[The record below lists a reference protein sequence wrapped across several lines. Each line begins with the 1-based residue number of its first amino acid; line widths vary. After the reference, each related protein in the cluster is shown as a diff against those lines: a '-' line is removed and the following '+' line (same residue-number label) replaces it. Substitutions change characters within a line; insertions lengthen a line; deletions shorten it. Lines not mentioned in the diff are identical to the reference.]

1 MQITPTVAVVG
12 AGPAGIAAARR
23 LRESGGVHVVLVV
36 TDARCEYLPGTLA
49 VATGDAPASEFR
61 TRIDLE
67 GIEVIP
73 ARAEAI
79 EPGVLRIDGSRL
91 RARAIIAAP
100 GLALDRVGDGST
112 VGFWDPTGAEM
123 AAPRIRAVERGVI
136 DVVISSLPYR
146 CPPAPYG
153 LAMRLARRSR
163 RLGHPVQVRLFTP
176 EEQPLA
182 ALGHA
187 LGNALLT
194 SCADAGVEVH
204 LGARSDPHA
213 EGEGGQGAGARAGVE
228 AELTIVV
235 PRHRAS
241 PLLADLARGDGPLVP
256 VDGRFATEMP
266 GVFVVGDAASSPYP
280 RAAEPAVWSGT
291 VAAAAVSSE
300 VGLDGTPPAATPSAD
315 CFVDHGDGT
324 YGRIQVAYPD
334 GPPPVGRPSVTVA
347 PPASP
352 LATDFEAA
360 HRRWQALRTD
370 AVAP

>member
-23 LRESGGVHVVLVV
+23 LRESGGVHVGLVV